1 MAKIIKVVRMKI
13 SRVFTL
19 SSYGDKDY
27 KGIGVGHTVD
37 GKPPQN
43 PSFAETMNPV
53 HRMIDMFDSLPTGT
67 KIKVTMET
75 VKGE

>member
-1 MAKIIKVVRMKI
+1 MAKIIKVVNMKI
-13 SRVFTL
+13 SRVLTL
-19 SSYGDKDY
+19 SSYGDKAD
-27 KGIGVGHTVD
+27 KGIGIGHTVN

-43 PSFAETMNPV
+43 PSFAETMSPI
-53 HRMIDMFDSLPTGT
+53 HFMIDAFKSLPTGT